1 VRPFQKLRSWFHPE
15 PADAAAVAEAKRMGE
30 DNVTIR
36 SSQAG
41 SRQPWAGLAPTPD
54 VLDPDR
60 ERHPER

>member
-1 VRPFQKLRSWFHPE
+1 MKPIRKLRRWLRSE
-15 PADAAAVAEAKRMGE
+15 PADAAAVAEAKRMEE
-30 DNVTIR
+30 DNITIR

-60 ERHPER
+60 EHHPER

>member
-1 VRPFQKLRSWFHPE
+1 MKPFQKLRSWFRPE
-15 PADAAAVAEAKRMGE
+15 PADAAAVAEARRME
-30 DNVTIR
+30 QDNVTIR

>member
-1 VRPFQKLRSWFHPE
+1 MKLFQKVRRWFRPE
-15 PADAAAVAEAKRMGE
+15 PADAVAVAEAKRMEE
-30 DNVTIR
+30 DNITIR

-60 ERHPER
+60 EHHPER

>member
-1 VRPFQKLRSWFHPE
+1 VKLFQKVRRWFRPE

-36 SSQAG
+36 ASQAG

-60 ERHPER
+60 EHHSER

>member
-1 VRPFQKLRSWFHPE
+1 MKPFRMLRRWFRPE

-30 DNVTIR
+30 DNITIR

-41 SRQPWAGLAPTPD
+41 SRQPWVSVPPTPD

-60 ERHPER
+60 EHHSER

>member
-1 VRPFQKLRSWFHPE
+1 MNPFRKLRRWLRPE
-15 PADAAAVAEAKRMGE
+15 PADAAAVDKAKRMEE

-36 SSQAG
+36 ASQAG

-60 ERHPER
+60 EHHPER

>member
-1 VRPFQKLRSWFHPE
+1 MKPFQKLRRRLRPE
-15 PADAAAVAEAKRMGE
+15 PADAAAIAEAKRME
-30 DNVTIR
+30 QDNVTIR

-60 ERHPER
+60 EHHSER

>member
-1 VRPFQKLRSWFHPE
+1 MKSFRRLHRWLRPE
-15 PADAAAVAEAKRMGE
+15 PPDAAAVAEAKRMGE
-30 DNVTIR
+30 NNVTIR

-60 ERHPER
+60 EHHPER

>member
-1 VRPFQKLRSWFHPE
+1 MKLFQKVRRWFRPE

-36 SSQAG
+36 ASQAG

-60 ERHPER
+60 EHHSER